1 MTEVD
6 KVISGNVRTRDL
18 THNRPYYVIKYTE
31 QNMADVDAK
40 EFDNCRWIAHNV
52 SREFLDSEFFLLIKS
67 IKELEGL
74 HCEWEALSVDF
85 TIDDGEVRIVHAEQL
100 DEISEVP
107 RVMSDKEFIDTKSIA
122 KCIYLDTHHMLSEGA
137 YLNLLRL
144 LGNNPKPLEFS
155 LLKEFIDTG
164 GWNDV
169 ITCMG
174 YEGNENELFIRIGNK
189 PYTSLNN
196 MFLGLMPVGLKVMTK
211 YKLENYYEQ
220 YVRDNKS
227 RGETFEKSVLFDS
240 YASDTAERLA
250 ALKEYGFTDV
260 DITEIT
266 EALKNQTVSVVQ
278 NYSFMNRKYN
288 QGLEKMK
295 RLREK
300 IYASEPF
307 SESNSMKLNRYVE
320 KLVVAIRNYVAPAL
334 MYQERCVNISRGYYE
349 MPDSNDKDTREMLY
363 KLSREM
369 WTNVKR
375 AERYDGIFNI
385 RMNARANQDVWDEP
399 LEAKET
405 SDKVSVSEIKK
416 ALEQAKI
423 DLEPGLFAEFLVSS
437 VESEK
442 KIMRE
447 FIEDVRLVMGIV
459 IRLGGLLGIE
469 YEDMSYLEVR
479 DLLSY
484 HSRDSYI
491 HIIQSRRHMY
501 HANTYV
507 VLPKLI
513 CDVGDIDIIDER

>member
-1 MTEVD
+1 M
-6 KVISGNVRTRDL
+6 ISGNVRTRDL
-18 THNRPYYVIKYTE
+18 THNRPYYVINYIR
-31 QNMADVDAK
+31 QGMADVDAK
-40 EFDNCRWIAHNV
+40 EFENCRWIAHNV
-52 SREFLDSEFFLLIKS
+52 SREFLDSEFFQLIQS
-67 IKELEGL
+67 VKELEGL
-74 HCEWEALSVDF
+74 HGEWEALDIDF
-85 TIDDGEVRIVHAEQL
+85 TIDDDEVKILHAGKL

-122 KCIYLDTHHMLSEGA
+122 KCIYLDTHHMLSDGA

-196 MFLGLMPVGLKVMTK
+196 MFLGLMPIGLRVMTK

-220 YVRDNKS
+220 FVKDNKS

-240 YASDTAERLA
+240 YATDTAERLA
-250 ALKEYGFTDV
+250 TLKEYGFTDE

-266 EALKNQTVSVVQ
+266 EALKNQTVSVVE
-278 NYSFMNRKYN
+278 NYSFMNGKYN

-295 RLREK
+295 KLREK

-320 KLVVAIRNYVAPAL
+320 KLVVAIRNYVVPAL
-334 MYQERCVNISRGYYE
+334 MYQERCVNISKGYCE
-349 MPDSNDKDTREMLY
+349 GLVSDDKDTREMLY
-363 KLSREM
+363 KLSMEM
-369 WTNVKR
+369 WMNVKR
-375 AERYDGIFNI
+375 AERYEGIFNI
-385 RMNARANQDVWDEP
+385 RMNARGNRGMWDMPFGDED
-399 LEAKET
+399 T
-405 SDKVSVSEIKK
+405 SDKVSTDEIKK
-416 ALEQAKI
+416 ALEQAEI
-423 DLEPGLFAEFLVSS
+423 DLAPELLAEFILSS

-447 FIEDVRLVMGIV
+447 FVDDVRLVMGII

-501 HANTYV
+501 HANTYII
-507 VLPKLI
+507 LPKLI

>member
-1 MTEVD
+1 M
-6 KVISGNVRTRDL
+6 ISGNVHTRDL
-18 THNRPYYVIKYTE
+18 KHNRPYYVINYAK
-31 QNMADVDAK
+31 QNMADTVTDF
-40 EFDNCRWIAHNV
+40 ENCRWVAHNV
-52 SREFLDSEFFLLIKS
+52 SREFLDSDFFLLVKS

-74 HCEWEALSVDF
+74 HCDWEALDIDF
-85 TIDDGEVRIVHAEQL
+85 TINDDGVKIIHAEKL
-100 DEISEVP
+100 EDISEVP
-107 RVMSDKEFIDTKSIA
+107 RAMSDKEFIDTKSIA
-122 KCIYLDTHHMLSEGA
+122 KCIYLDTHHMLSDGA

-174 YEGNENELFIRIGNK
+174 YEGNENELFFRIGNK

-196 MFLGLMPVGLKVMTK
+196 MFLGLMPVGLRVMTK

-227 RGETFEKSVLFDS
+227 RGQTFEKSVLFDS
-240 YASDTAERLA
+240 YAPDTAERLMG
-250 ALKEYGFTDV
+250 LKEYGFAD
-260 DITEIT
+260 DEITELT
-266 EALKNQTVSVVQ
+266 EALKNQTISVVE
-278 NYSFMNRKYN
+278 NYSFMNDKYN

-295 RLREK
+295 KLREK
-300 IYASEPF
+300 IYESEPF

-334 MYQERCVNISRGYYE
+334 MYQERCVNISKGYCE
-349 MPDSNDKDTREMLY
+349 ILEPDDKDTREMLY

-375 AERYDGIFNI
+375 AERYEGIFNI
-385 RMNARANQDVWDEP
+385 RMNARGNKDVWDIPFGDE
-399 LEAKET
+399 KSSCKIST
-405 SDKVSVSEIKK
+405 DTIKK
-416 ALEQAKI
+416 ALEQTKI
-423 DLEPGLFAEFLVSS
+423 DLEPELFVEFISNS

-442 KIMRE
+442 KIMQE
-447 FIEDVRLVMGIV
+447 FIDDVRLVMGII